1 MTGPLSGVKIVELA
15 QMIAV
20 PGATHLLANQGA
32 EIIKVENTTGG
43 DDLRMYG
50 SRKGNMSGWFANAN
64 AGKRSIGLNLEK
76 EEAKEILRTFI
87 KDADVFICLLY
98 TSPSPRD

>member
-50 SRKGNMSGWFANAN
+50 SRKGKCL
-64 AGKRSIGLNLEK
+64 AG
-76 EEAKEILRTFI
+76 LRMQMLG
-87 KDADVFICLLY
+87 KDQLG
-98 TSPSPRD
+98 